1 MKRIQ
6 PLGVAIA
13 GYAIGIIMLLRPQ
26 LALMGIGDFIVSSIP
41 YIVIIIALA
50 LASIFGR
57 KSLGSHV

>member
-1 MKRIQ
+1 
-6 PLGVAIA
+6 
-13 GYAIGIIMLLRPQ
+13 MLLRPQ

>member
-26 LALMGIGDFIVSSIP
+26 LALMGIGDFIVSFN
-41 YIVIIIALA
+41 IVY
-50 LASIFGR
+50 SYNNSPR
-57 KSLGSHV
+57 TSLDIW